1 MYSRFICPYCH
12 SSFDPLTL
20 EVAASAEA
28 QYRICTECDS
38 PIVLSIKTEDTEKSL
53 IAPIVE
59 VLPAALPIENCVL

>member
-1 MYSRFICPYCH
+1 MYSRFICPHCH

-38 PIVLSIKTEDTEKSL
+38 PVVLSVDAEETEE
-53 IAPIVE
+53 PE
-59 VLPAALPIENCVL
+59 VPLVPRIQFGDRVCI